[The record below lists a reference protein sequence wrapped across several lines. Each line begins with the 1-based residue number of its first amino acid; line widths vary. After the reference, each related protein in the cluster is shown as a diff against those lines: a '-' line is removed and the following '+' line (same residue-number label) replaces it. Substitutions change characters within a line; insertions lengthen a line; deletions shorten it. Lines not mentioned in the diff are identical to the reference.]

1 MSVFTKRLMKNGMQC
16 SVRQMSMLKILQT
29 KKKFSGVLKEVAS
42 KIEIPKDFNKLYV
55 VIGSTENC
63 FSINYANYFSR
74 LRKPLNEYY
83 SFNFYCNFI
92 KDNNSRRKR
101 TPLFTVKTRYA
112 INEFSV
118 NITIQRQVNETW
130 EPKNYLTVFI
140 QGDARHLVTDIQ
152 VRLITH
158 DKKKK
163 MRSYNLNTPHILDW
177 SYQFYT
183 GKKLLIL
190 KTDHL
195 PAKKVQVQVDHLRA
209 STIYYHKMP

>member
-1 MSVFTKRLMKNGMQC
+1 
-16 SVRQMSMLKILQT
+16 MLKILQT
-29 KKKFSGVLKEVAS
+29 KKKFSAVLKEVAS

-55 VIGSTENC
+55 VIGSKENC
-63 FSINYANYFSR
+63 FSVNYANYFSR

-83 SFNFYCNFI
+83 SFNFYYSFI
-92 KDNNSRRKR
+92 KNNNSRRKR
-101 TPLFTVKTRYA
+101 TPLFTVKTRCA

-140 QGDARHLVTDIQ
+140 QGDACHLVTYIQ

-158 DKKKK
+158 DEKKK
-163 MRSYNLNTPHILDW
+163 MRSYNLNIPHILDW
-177 SYQFYT
+177 SYQFYI
-183 GKKLLIL
+183 GKNLLIL

-195 PAKKVQVQVDHLRA
+195 PAETEEEQVDHLRA
-209 STIYYHKMP
+209 STIYYHKIP